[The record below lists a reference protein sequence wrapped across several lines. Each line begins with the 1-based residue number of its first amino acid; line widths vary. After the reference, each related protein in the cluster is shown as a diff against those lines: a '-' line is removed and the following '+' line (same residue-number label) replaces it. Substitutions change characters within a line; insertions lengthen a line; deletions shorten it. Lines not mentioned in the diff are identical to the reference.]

1 MTLKIRL
8 FTIGFLEIFKELG
21 ENLIE
26 LCLVLSRPE
35 AIRDVSGDDN
45 DVSTTIN
52 SLMTEVLTNN
62 SAETISVHGSPYLLF
77 RSHKPNAM
85 ANRMLSVF
93 R

>member
-26 LCLVLSRPE
+26 LCLVLIRPE

-62 SAETISVHGSPYLLF
+62 PAETISVHGSPDLLF